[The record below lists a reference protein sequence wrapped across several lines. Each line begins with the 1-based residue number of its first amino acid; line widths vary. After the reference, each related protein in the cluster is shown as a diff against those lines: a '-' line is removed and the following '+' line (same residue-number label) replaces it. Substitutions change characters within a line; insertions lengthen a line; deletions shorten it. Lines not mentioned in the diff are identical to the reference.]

1 MRDQY
6 GRDICYLRISV
17 TDRCNLRCV
26 YCMPEEG
33 VAWMPHSQILTYEQI
48 TQVVEAASRLGVR
61 HIRLTGGE
69 PLVRP
74 QLYRLVEMV
83 KGVEGIESV
92 ALTTNG
98 VLLAQQLPQLRLAG
112 LDGVNLS
119 LDTLDPQQFAAIT
132 RREGLLTQVLEGLEA
147 AAGTPGLTVKVNCVP
162 TQFNEDQVVPLARLA
177 QEREISVRFIELMP
191 IGLGR
196 DRHGLSQEQVME
208 RLTDAFGTPVPCA
221 NPKGAGP
228 GTYVT
233 FSGFAGKV
241 GFISALS
248 HQFCHQCNRVRLTA
262 DGHLKTC
269 LQYQDGVDVKPY
281 LGEGVSP
288 TALEGALEQAMYHK
302 PVGHHFS
309 TQTQAGDEK
318 HNMNQIG
325 G

>member
-1 MRDQY
+1 
-6 GRDICYLRISV
+6 
-17 TDRCNLRCV
+17 
-26 YCMPEEG
+26 
-33 VAWMPHSQILTYEQI
+33 MPHSQILTYEQI

-83 KGVEGIESV
+83 KGVAGIESV
-92 ALTTNG
+92 SLTTNG
-98 VLLAQQLPQLRLAG
+98 VLLAQQLSQLLQAG

-132 RREGLLTQVLEGLEA
+132 RREGLLPQVLEGLES

-196 DRHGLSQEQVME
+196 DRHGLTQAQVME
-208 RLTDAFGTPVPCA
+208 RLTGAFGTPMPCA

-233 FSGFAGKV
+233 FSGFAGQV

-281 LGEGVSP
+281 LAEGVSP
-288 TALEGALEQAMYHK
+288 TALDGALEQAMYHK

>member
-83 KGVEGIESV
+83 KGVAGIESV

-119 LDTLDPQQFAAIT
+119 LDTLDPQQFSAIT
-132 RREGLLTQVLEGLEA
+132 RREGLLPQVLKGLEA
-147 AAGTPGLTVKVNCVP
+147 AADTPGLTVKVNCVP
-162 TQFNEDQVVPLARLA
+162 TQFNEDQVVPLASLA
-177 QEREISVRFIELMP
+177 LEREISVRFIELMP

-208 RLTDAFGTPVPCA
+208 RLTGAFGTSMPCA

-233 FSGFAGKV
+233 FSGFAGRV

-269 LQYQDGVDVKPY
+269 LQYQDGVDLKPY
-281 LGEGVSP
+281 LEEGGAPQS
-288 TALEGALEQAMYHK
+288 LENALEQVIYYK
-302 PVGHHFS
+302 PAGHHFT
-309 TQTQAGDEK
+309 TQPQAGDEK

>member
-1 MRDQY
+1 MK
-6 GRDICYLRISV
+6 LA
-17 TDRCNLRCV
+17 L
-26 YCMPEEG
+26 
-33 VAWMPHSQILTYEQI
+33 L
-48 TQVVEAASRLGVR
+48 
-61 HIRLTGGE
+61 E
-69 PLVRP
+69 PLGIP
-74 QLYRLVEMV
+74 QDRLVEMV
-83 KGVEGIESV
+83 KGVAGIESLS
-92 ALTTNG
+92 LTTNG
-98 VLLAQQLPQLRLAG
+98 VLLAQQLSQLRLAG

-132 RREGLLTQVLEGLEA
+132 RREGLLPQVLTGLEA

-208 RLTDAFGTPVPCA
+208 RLTGAFGTPVPCA
-221 NPKGAGP
+221 RPKGAGP
-228 GTYVT
+228 GAYVT
-233 FSGFAGKV
+233 FSGFAGQV

-281 LGEGVSP
+281 LGEGVSLS
-288 TALEGALEQAMYHK
+288 ALEGALEQAMYHK

>member
-33 VAWMPHSQILTYEQI
+33 VTWMPHSQILTYEQI
-48 TQVVEAASRLGVR
+48 TQVVEAASRLGVH

-98 VLLAQQLPQLRLAG
+98 VLLAQQLPQMRRAG

-119 LDTLDPQQFAAIT
+119 LDTLDPQQFSVIT
-132 RREGLLTQVLEGLEA
+132 RREGLLPQVLTGLEA

-208 RLTDAFGTPVPCA
+208 RLTDVFGTPVPCA

-233 FSGFAGKV
+233 FSGFAGRV

-281 LGEGVSP
+281 LAEGVSP
-288 TALEGALEQAMYHK
+288 TALDGALKQAMYHK
-302 PVGHHFS
+302 PAGHHFS

>member
-83 KGVEGIESV
+83 KGVAGVESV

-98 VLLAQQLPQLRLAG
+98 VLLAQQLPQLCLAG

-132 RREGLLTQVLEGLEA
+132 RREGLLTQVLKGLEA
-147 AAGTPGLTVKVNCVP
+147 AADTPGLTVKVNCVP

-208 RLTDAFGTPVPCA
+208 RLTDVFGTPVPCA

-233 FSGFAGKV
+233 FSGFAGQV

-281 LGEGVSP
+281 LAEGVSP
-288 TALEGALEQAMYHK
+288 TALDGALEQAMYHK

-309 TQTQAGDEK
+309 TQTQVGDEK

>member
-83 KGVEGIESV
+83 KGVAGIESV

-98 VLLAQQLPQLRLAG
+98 VLLAQQLSQLRLAG

-119 LDTLDPQQFAAIT
+119 LDTLDPQQFSAIT
-132 RREGLLTQVLEGLEA
+132 RREGLLPQVLTGLEA

-196 DRHGLSQEQVME
+196 DRHGLTQEQVME
-208 RLTDAFGTPVPCA
+208 RLTGAFGTPMPCV

-281 LGEGVSP
+281 LEEGVSP

>member
-83 KGVEGIESV
+83 KGVAGIESV

-119 LDTLDPQQFAAIT
+119 LDTLDPQQFSAIT
-132 RREGLLTQVLEGLEA
+132 RREGLLPQVLTGLEA

-196 DRHGLSQEQVME
+196 DRHGLTQEQVME
-208 RLTDAFGTPVPCA
+208 RLTDVFGTPVPCA

-233 FSGFAGKV
+233 FSGFAGQV

-281 LGEGVSP
+281 LAEGVSP
-288 TALEGALEQAMYHK
+288 TALDGALEQAMYHK

-309 TQTQAGDEK
+309 TQTQAGDER